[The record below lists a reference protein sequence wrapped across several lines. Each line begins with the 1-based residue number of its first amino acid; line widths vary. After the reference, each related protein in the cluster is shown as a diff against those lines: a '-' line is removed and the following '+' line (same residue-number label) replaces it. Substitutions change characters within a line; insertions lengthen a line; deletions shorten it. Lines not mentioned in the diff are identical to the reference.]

1 MKFNLREK
9 ELIFDRTYIM
19 GILNITPDSFYD
31 GGKFFSFEKAIEQA
45 NKIINDGA
53 DIIDIGGESTR
64 PGAKRISAEEE
75 INRIIP
81 VIDAIRKYNKEILI
95 SVDTYK
101 SEVAKE
107 AIEHGADIVNDIS
120 GGMFDEDIFKIVTKY
135 NVGYVIMHIQGTP
148 EIMQINPVYSENG
161 VVNDIINYFK
171 ERISIAANYGININ
185 KIILDPGIGFGK
197 TFEHNLEILNNLDK
211 FKQFNLPILIGTS
224 RKSFIGKILNKEP
237 ENRLYGTIASVVL
250 SIVKGANIVRV
261 HDVKEVKDAVFVADA
276 ILKNN
281 NCEKVTEK

>member
-9 ELIFDRTYIM
+9 KLIFNRTYVM

-31 GGKFFSFEKAIEQA
+31 GGKFFSFEKAIEHA

-107 AIEHGADIVNDIS
+107 AIEHGADIINDIS
-120 GGMFDEDIFKIVTKY
+120 GGMFDEGIFKIVTKY

-148 EIMQINPVYSENG
+148 ESMQINPVYSENG

-171 ERISIAANYGININ
+171 ERISVAINYGINSN

-237 ENRLYGTIASVVL
+237 ESRLYGTIASVVL

-261 HDVKEVKDAVFVADA
+261 HDVKEVKDAVLVADS